1 MLQSGGQEEEA
12 GSVTESEQRGAA
24 RLKARPGRLLVHSP
38 LDMGLILAAMVLAAL
53 FFLESDDC
61 YFVYWQYD
69 SWKDFLF
76 TRPDTDGA
84 LIVGVPQNGRYLGNL
99 IGVLL
104 AKSYETPLFF
114 LRVVYFAGGLLLLAY
129 GGACSVCPERRREG
143 IFLLLSL
150 LILSFRGIWQEVY
163 SWGAAYVNYL
173 TPMALMLLLPSLLR
187 GDGRRRP
194 WSRRAL
200 LAGLSFVCCLFMETV
215 TIFLFLSSLIAA
227 GVLWKTARHRWKEGA
242 ALLLGSALGTAVMF
256 LAPGYSAV
264 NSDGLRELGLALLGE
279 SLAQTLVGVVVRP
292 ALTALLITGLLLR
305 HLKRQG
311 GRAWLFCGAAA
322 LLLHGICLWV
332 WALDL
337 ADPGETVELPPA
349 EPLLVGI
356 GAVLAILWLVM
367 LFLWKGHTKWRTAA
381 LAGALCLVS
390 GPLLVIAVSGNRY
403 FFPSYVM
410 LALAA
415 LSLYGGAREE
425 GLRPM
430 VWVRGV
436 ALGAACALIVIY
448 FCNNAVFRQRLE
460 YGRARAAEG
469 AEQVTLPLVPFP
481 GYARNEQ
488 QWKGDVSY
496 LIYREAPWDVAF
508 TFIPYDQWS
517 GEEPLEET

>member
-1 MLQSGGQEEEA
+1 MTEKRGAGG
-12 GSVTESEQRGAA
+12 VTELEQRGAA
-24 RLKARPGRLLVHSP
+24 RLKARLGQFVIHSP
-38 LDMGLILAAMVLAAL
+38 LDVGLILAVVGLAAL

-69 SWKDFLF
+69 SWKDFLL
-76 TRPDTDGA
+76 TRPDMDGA

-143 IFLLLSL
+143 TFLLLSL
-150 LILSFRGIWQEVY
+150 LVLSFRGIWQEVY

-173 TPMALMLLLPSLLR
+173 TPMALQLLLPPLLR

-200 LAGLSFVCCLFMETV
+200 LAGLSFAGCLFMETV
-215 TIFLFLSSLIAA
+215 TIFLLLGSLIAV
-227 GVLWKTARHRWKEGA
+227 GVLLKTDRRRWKEGA
-242 ALLLGSALGTAVMF
+242 ALLLGSALGTAAMF
-256 LAPGYSAV
+256 SAPGYSAV
-264 NSDGLRELGLALLGE
+264 NSDGLRELGLSLLGE
-279 SLAQTLVGVVVRP
+279 SLAQTLVGVMVRP
-292 ALTALLITGLLLR
+292 ALAALLVTGLLLW

-311 GRAWLFCGAAA
+311 GRAWIFCGVAA
-322 LLLHGICLWV
+322 LPVHGICLWAWV
-332 WALDL
+332 LDL

-349 EPLLVGI
+349 DPLLVGI

-367 LFLWKGHTKWRTAA
+367 LFLWKGPAKWRTAT
-381 LAGALCLVS
+381 LAGALCLIS

-415 LSLYGGAREE
+415 LSLYGGGREE

-430 VWVRGV
+430 AWVRGA
-436 ALGAACALIVIY
+436 ALAAACALIVVY
-448 FCNNAVFRQRLE
+448 FCNNAVFRHRLE
-460 YGRARAAEG
+460 YGRAQAAEG

-508 TFIPYDQWS
+508 TFVPYDQWS
-517 GEEPLEET
+517 GEGSEEET